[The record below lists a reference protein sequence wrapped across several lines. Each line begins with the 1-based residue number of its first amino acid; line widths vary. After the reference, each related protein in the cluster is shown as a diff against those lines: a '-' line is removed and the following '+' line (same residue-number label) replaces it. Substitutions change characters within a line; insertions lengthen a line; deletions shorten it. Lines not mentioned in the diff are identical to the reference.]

1 MKHNAPPILS
11 PLEFDGLVNEFI
23 LIEVDPDS
31 QLLETLHGPLSGKI
45 NIIFSSSTEFY
56 SGKFDGSSTVIREA
70 KSVYDVYKFMKA
82 INVDVDYFI
91 IDRLDIL
98 DSGLSPK
105 ERGAQQNAFLQMCAS
120 PAILRDSNLIV
131 TSASNEQTVRK
142 KVNRYLNLTTNRN

>member
-11 PLEFDGLVNEFI
+11 QLEFDGLVNEFI

-91 IDRLDIL
+91 IDRIDIL

-105 ERGAQQNAFLQMCAS
+105 EKGAQQNAFLCMISS
-120 PAILRDSNLIV
+120 PLILRDSNLLV
-131 TSASNEQTVRK
+131 TSANQEQTIRK
-142 KVNRYLNLTTNRN
+142 KATRYLNLKN